1 MVLFVTTS
9 DSIGDTNPVF
19 YPSFYFT
26 LKVVTKVTKD
36 TISIRSSTR
45 APNPIGSPPAGNSH
59 HLTAVAHHTTHY
71 TLHNAHWTAHHVQD
85 SRCTHTR
92 CIIDATLCV
101 TLHTMFYFSVNTSHM
116 CAWQSPN
123 IESNAQ
129 HPSEFHRCIS
139 TTVQTHFFC
148 RITFN

>member
-1 MVLFVTTS
+1 MVLFATTS

-26 LKVVTKVTKD
+26 LRSVPQVVTKVTKD
-36 TISIRSSTR
+36 TIFTRSSTR

-59 HLTAVAHHTTHY
+59 HLTAVAHHTPRY

-85 SRCTHTR
+85 SCCTHTR

-101 TLHTMFYFSVNTSHM
+101 TLHTMFYFSVNTSH
-116 CAWQSPN
+116 
-123 IESNAQ
+123 NAN
-129 HPSEFHRCIS
+129 F
-139 TTVQTHFFC
+139 THV
-148 RITFN
+148 RMAITQY